1 MTRLEKL
8 RALETELRSA
18 LDDAD
23 PRSMAQLA
31 RQYRETLREIEELE
45 KDDDDLDEIARI
57 LANRQANADASGRA

>member
-1 MTRLEKL
+1 MTRLAKLKQLESEL
-8 RALETELRSA
+8 RAA

-45 KDDDDLDEIARI
+45 QDDDGLDEIAQI
-57 LANRQANADASGRA
+57 LANRKKRAD